1 MAGSGQSVPLPG
13 GGFRP
18 EDSATAHAQ
27 GDSAHQADPGL
38 MTGAP
43 ISLKGITSS
52 TGSALSST
60 PGRYVKL
67 VADVDIPLR
76 DHHATAGQRRRGGEH
91 PGARPQ
97 PPTRCALLD
106 RLQPT
111 LPMLAANLASIA
123 PVLITYR
130 ADLEQLLVLL
140 PLATAMMKA
149 IDVPNAH
156 NPSQYAGADGVHS
169 PAMNS
174 SCGTRSTA
182 S

>member
-1 MAGSGQSVPLPG
+1 
-13 GGFRP
+13 
-18 EDSATAHAQ
+18 
-27 GDSAHQADPGL
+27 
-38 MTGAP
+38 
-43 ISLKGITSS
+43 
-52 TGSALSST
+52 
-60 PGRYVKL
+60 
-67 VADVDIPLR
+67 
-76 DHHATAGQRRRGGEH
+76 
-91 PGARPQ
+91 
-97 PPTRCALLD
+97 
-106 RLQPT
+106 
-111 LPMLAANLASIA
+111 MLAANLASIA

-130 ADLEQLLVLL
+130 PDLEQLLVLL